1 MQGLA
6 PDFSESKGRALQHPV
21 GILRRG
27 DRLEPSRDVPNPMVN
42 IKSLPV
48 GLRLHFHR
56 PTPQNRLVFWSP
68 LLFKD
73 ESDDEN
79 PIEPEQ
85 LVGDVLH
92 TIDGGCCQFA
102 AGPIFKLFY
111 TKPEVLSVSTLGA
124 KKRVNRRVTT
134 ALGHHLNKFFST
146 DGKHLISRV
155 DPADLSMRTLIGTD
169 PDAPCVDA
177 KAYDSRCLFYF
188 SVYMLGLY
196 MPEFQHM
203 GGEIAEKARLLKQ
216 SGNAL
221 VDWLKIINGH
231 GPIIPPDDCAKA
243 LLLAKRHVAT
253 FRLVGA
259 CKPKHHAFIDL
270 TRRIPFTGNPRF
282 LTTYPDETMNQLC
295 GLMGRPA
302 YRARF
307 ALSVIKRY
315 ILGRLLQ
322 NKPF

>member
-21 GILRRG
+21 GILRTG

-48 GLRLHFHR
+48 GLRLHFR
-56 PTPQNRLVFWSP
+56 RDDTFAQNRLVFWSP

-92 TIDGGCCQFA
+92 TIDGGVCQFA

-111 TKPEVLSVSTLGA
+111 TTPEVLSVSTLGR
-124 KKRVNRRVTT
+124 KEKVTRRVTT
-134 ALGHHLNKFFST
+134 ALGHHLVKFFST

-169 PDAPCVDA
+169 PDAPC
-177 KAYDSRCLFYF
+177 
-188 SVYMLGLY
+188 
-196 MPEFQHM
+196 E
-203 GGEIAEKARLLKQ
+203 
-216 SGNAL
+216 
-221 VDWLKIINGH
+221 
-231 GPIIPPDDCAKA
+231 
-243 LLLAKRHVAT
+243 
-253 FRLVGA
+253 
-259 CKPKHHAFIDL
+259 CKSL
-270 TRRIPFTGNPRF
+270 
-282 LTTYPDETMNQLC
+282 
-295 GLMGRPA
+295 
-302 YRARF
+302 
-307 ALSVIKRY
+307 
-315 ILGRLLQ
+315 
-322 NKPF
+322 